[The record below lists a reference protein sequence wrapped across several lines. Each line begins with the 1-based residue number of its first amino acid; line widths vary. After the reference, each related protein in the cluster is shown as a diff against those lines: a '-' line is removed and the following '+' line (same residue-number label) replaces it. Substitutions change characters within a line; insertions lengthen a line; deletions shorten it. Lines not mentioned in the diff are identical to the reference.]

1 MRHLTS
7 RMEEMTRWYLTASC
21 QAQQAFTEAPGDPL
35 VSFLGSSEKVYYTS
49 KIAISNGE
57 HDGKQCQ

>member
-1 MRHLTS
+1 
-7 RMEEMTRWYLTASC
+7 MEEMTRWYLTASC